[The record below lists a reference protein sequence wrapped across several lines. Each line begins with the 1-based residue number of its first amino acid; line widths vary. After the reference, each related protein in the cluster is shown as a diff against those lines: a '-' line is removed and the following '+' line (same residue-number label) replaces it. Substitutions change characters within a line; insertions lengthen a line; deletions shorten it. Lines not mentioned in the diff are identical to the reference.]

1 MTLTFADTTREAA
14 VPQAVDADPVK
25 ALLGAG
31 RDGLL
36 AYHGFVSG
44 GRYEV
49 EIAGRR
55 MELPA
60 AEVGGTV
67 ERLRA
72 IASLNAAGARVE
84 LVAVFDD
91 GVYSLQVAGRS
102 GTVDLPAGAVV
113 DWCAGFAAA
122 AVAKGQEHV
131 GEDRSA
137 VMTALFECPSMYD
150 QCRMVILGLM
160 HGGPVRVSTE
170 DLVDRIGA
178 LPGVERPPAKKTVVD
193 ALGFGNHFAPELA
206 ERMILAFGLRWS
218 VTAGPGTCERA
229 EGGALTE
236 PVPEMPGLSRL
247 QRIMA
252 AAGNGWLRYVDEPSP
267 NKARWLKRYQ
277 MTLGSWGYVIDAGR
291 VDAWLDGVAAYHGV

>member
-1 MTLTFADTTREAA
+1 M
-14 VPQAVDADPVK
+14 PQTVDADPVK
-25 ALLGAG
+25 ALLGAD

-36 AYHGFVSG
+36 TYHGFVSG

-72 IASLNAAGARVE
+72 VASLKAVGVDVALLSVGDNGVHVLEVDDRAG
-84 LVAVFDD
+84 LVK
-91 GVYSLQVAGRS
+91 
-102 GTVDLPAGAVV
+102 LPVGEVV

-122 AVAKGQEHV
+122 AAAEGQEHV
-131 GEDRSA
+131 GVDRGGELA
-137 VMTALFECPSMYD
+137 ALFENPSRDD

-160 HGGPVRVSTE
+160 HGGPERVSAE
-170 DLVDRIGA
+170 DLVARIGA

-193 ALGFGNHFAPELA
+193 ALGFGQYFASDLA
-206 ERMILAFGLRWS
+206 ERMIAAFGLRWS

-229 EGGALTE
+229 EGGSLPE
-236 PVPEMPGLSRL
+236 PPPEMPGLARL

-267 NKARWLKRYQ
+267 NKARWLRRCQ
-277 MTLGSWGYVIDAGR
+277 VTVGSQGYVVDADR
-291 VDAWLDGVAAYHGV
+291 LDAWLDGLAAYHGMVRSA